1 MSSPKPEYLTEFLSL
16 NAQVSLYT
24 SPTPGPDTHNPTLI
38 VLCTWLFA
46 SRRHIAKYTQLYQT
60 KIPHADILLIEPK
73 VGDMIWTSD
82 SMQRANLSPA
92 ATVIQ
97 KFPETS
103 SGRPSH
109 NKLVFHAFSN
119 AGSHAAVQLSEALN
133 FSAFDSSILS
143 CLILDSCPG
152 GPSAVLSGQAMISA
166 LPNTW
171 LVRVTGAIL
180 IYLIVGVV
188 AIVDAL
194 NLYENA
200 ISKTRR
206 ALNNPARIFLRS
218 SVPRVYL
225 YSKTDRMVQWRDIL
239 QHADEARLLSGVSD
253 DLDRDG
259 LVRTVEFAGSGHV
272 GHLAVDGEK
281 YWDSIASLF

>member
-1 MSSPKPEYLTEFLSL
+1 MSFPKPEYLTEFLSL
-16 NAQVSLYT
+16 SPQVSIYT
-24 SPTPGPDTHNPTLI
+24 SPTPGPNNHPILI

-60 KIPHADILLIEPK
+60 KVPHADILLIEPK
-73 VGDMIWTSD
+73 VGDMIWTSG

-97 KFPETS
+97 KFLETS

-109 NKLVFHAFSN
+109 KKLVFHAFSN
-119 AGSHAAVQLSEALN
+119 GGSHAAVQLAEALN
-133 FSAFDSSILS
+133 FSAHRSSIPS
-143 CLILDSCPG
+143 GLILDSCPG
-152 GPSAVLSGQAMISA
+152 GPSAVLSAQAMISA
-166 LPNTW
+166 LPSTW
-171 LVRVTGAIL
+171 LARVTGAIL

-188 AIVDAL
+188 AILDAL
-194 NLYENA
+194 NLYENV

-206 ALNNPARIFLRS
+206 SLNDLGGVFLQS

-239 QHADEARLLSGVSD
+239 QHADEARLLIGGSD
-253 DLDRDG
+253 GLDRTD
-259 LVRTVEFAGSGHV
+259 LVRAVEFAGSGHV

-281 YWDSIASLF
+281 YWDSIATLF